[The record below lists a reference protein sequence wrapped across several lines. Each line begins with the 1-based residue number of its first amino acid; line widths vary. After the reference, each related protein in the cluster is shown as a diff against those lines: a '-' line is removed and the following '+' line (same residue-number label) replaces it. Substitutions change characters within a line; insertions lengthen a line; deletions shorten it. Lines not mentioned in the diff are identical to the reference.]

1 MRSEST
7 FNYYLVCSILAV
19 VRQLVVRQLAF
30 RVLMTLKLHCKA
42 NSIGQ
47 AYTAAKELKLVH
59 TSWFITIL
67 VGTARRG
74 QFCCHLQ
81 L

>member
-7 FNYYLVCSILAV
+7 FNYYLLCSILAV
-19 VRQLVVRQLAF
+19 VGQLAF